1 MHPNDLIQGFRE
13 AVEYCGLRDLRMEG
27 YPFTWERSRGSTNWV
42 EERLDRVMA
51 TQMWLSLF
59 GIACI
64 YNLEAPFSDHFALF
78 LDFLVKRV
86 KKTSRFRFK
95 NAWIKEVEC
104 KEWFRVARHVL

>member
-1 MHPNDLIQGFRE
+1 M
-13 AVEYCGLRDLRMEG
+13 
-27 YPFTWERSRGSTNWV
+27 
-42 EERLDRVMA
+42 
-51 TQMWLSLF
+51 F
-59 GIACI
+59 GTACI

-104 KEWFRVARHVL
+104 KEFVSSSWAHIVKGNIQDKIVNCSNDVRVWGRKYECSLKINSRNAETELK